1 MKIMMSSTTNTQGIG
16 EIGDVNHTDLRTYLR
31 RSELIRGMLYTARGL
46 VSDLRTL
53 CWVLLR
59 NSKIKQYLKMNSVR
73 KLQLGTSDNILSG
86 WLNTD
91 LFPSHTTVVFLDATK
106 RFPLDDNTFDYIISE
121 HMIEHVDYEAGEAM
135 LRECFRVLKPGGRL
149 RIATP
154 DLDVVVGLHSK
165 EKTDAQ
171 RQYVDW
177 AIAKF
182 VPTIQSN
189 KDVFVIN
196 NFFRAWGHR
205 FIYDEDTLTRLLS
218 GCGFYNIASCR
229 PGSSNDPM
237 LRNLES
243 HGKTV
248 GSEVMNR
255 FETIVLECC
264 KP

>member
-1 MKIMMSSTTNTQGIG
+1 MMSLTTNTQRV
-16 EIGDVNHTDLRTYLR
+16 GDVSRTNLRTYLR
-31 RSELIRGMLYTARGL
+31 RSELLRGTVYAARGL
-46 VSDLRTL
+46 ITDLRTL
-53 CWVLLR
+53 SWSLGR
-59 NSKIKQYLKMNSVR
+59 NSKIKRYLNTNSVR
-73 KLQLGTSDNILSG
+73 KLQLGSSDSILSG

-91 LFPSHTTVVFLDATK
+91 LFPGHATVVFLDATK

-135 LRECFRVLKPGGRL
+135 LRECFRVLKPGGRV

-171 RQYVDW
+171 RQYIDW

-182 VPTIQSN
+182 VPTIQGN

-205 FIYDEDTLTRLLS
+205 FIYDEDTLNRLLS
-218 GCGFYNIASCR
+218 RCGFCEIASYR
-229 PGSSNDPM
+229 PGHSNDPM

-243 HGKTV
+243 HGRTV
-248 GSEVMNR
+248 GSEAMNL
-255 FETIVLECC
+255 FETIVVEGC